1 MMTPTKKG
9 GIIMAQYKL
18 YKTNKIHNLR
28 EMLEESARAYGAK
41 PAFLQK
47 RGGKY
52 REYSYGRFKSDVD
65 SLGTALTSQGFSSK
79 RVIVMGENSYEWC
92 LSYMTVVAGLGVVV
106 PVDKEIPA
114 EEIANIARISEASLI
129 LHSAKYSE
137 KLSEVDSSVKKICFD
152 ELESLISEGARLID
166 EGNIDY
172 FDTSIDID
180 ALCSLIFTSG
190 TTGTS
195 KGVMLSQR
203 NICCAVENLAKMVY
217 VDSNDLALSVLPLHH
232 VYECTCGFLY
242 PLFRGTPV
250 AFSEGVRYIMRNVKE
265 VRPTK
270 MLCVPLLIETMYHK
284 IWANIRRKGIEEK
297 VKKVIALTNKVKPSS
312 ARMAIK
318 KKMFAE
324 IHESFGGRLELLVS
338 GGAPIDPAVIKGMRD
353 FGINVIQ
360 GYGLTES
367 APLAA
372 VNHDSYYNDRSA
384 GLALPGGQLKIIDKN
399 DDGTGEICYRGDNVM
414 LGYYN
419 APELTAEVKKN
430 GWLHTGDIG
439 YIDENGFL
447 IITGRKKN
455 VIIRANGKNVFPE
468 ELESYICRNE
478 LISEAVVVAFMN
490 EKRGDYDIVA
500 AVYPNDEYAREAL
513 GAHYGKDDVEEAVAK
528 IIDSVNATVQTYKKI
543 DVVIVRDTEFPKNA
557 SRKIKRFE
565 LHSLLK
571 EDYEAKANN

>member
-1 MMTPTKKG
+1 
-9 GIIMAQYKL
+9 MAQYKH
-18 YKTNKIHNLR
+18 YNASKIHDLR
-28 EMLEESARAYGAK
+28 EMIEDSARRY
-41 PAFLQK
+41 PSNTAFLQK
-47 RGGKY
+47 RNGKY
-52 REYSYGRFKSDVD
+52 TEYSFNRFKTDVD
-65 SLGTALTSQGFSSK
+65 SLGTSLTSRGFAGK
-79 RVIVMGENSYEWC
+79 RIIVTGENCYEWC
-92 LSYMTVVAGLGVVV
+92 LSYMTVVAGLGVIV

-114 EEIANIARISEASLI
+114 EEIANIARISEASLVI
-129 LHSAKYSE
+129 YSRKYES
-137 KLSEVDSSVKKICFD
+137 KLEFIPSDVERICFD
-152 ELESLISEGARLID
+152 ELEELISEGNKLMC
-166 EGNIDY
+166 EGNSDY
-172 FDTSIDID
+172 FERSIDID

-203 NICCAVENLAKMVY
+203 NICCNIENLTKMVY
-217 VDSNDLALSVLPLHH
+217 VDTNDVALSVLPLHH
-232 VYECTCGFLY
+232 VYECTCGFLF
-242 PLFRGTPV
+242 PIHRGAAV

-270 MLCVPLLIETMYHK
+270 MLCVPLLIETMYRK
-284 IWANIRRKGIEEK
+284 IWANIRRKGIEGK
-297 VKKVIALTNKVKPSS
+297 VKKVIAVTNKVKPYS

-324 IHESFGGRLELLVS
+324 IHESFGGRLDLLVS
-338 GGAPIDPAVIKGMRD
+338 GGAPIDPEIISGMRD
-353 FGINVIQ
+353 FGLNIIQ

-372 VNHDSYYNDRSA
+372 VNHDSFFNDRAA
-384 GLALPGGQLKIIDKN
+384 GLCLPGGELKIINRN

-439 YIDENGFL
+439 FIDDNGFL

-468 ELESYICRNE
+468 ELEAYLCRNE
-478 LISEAVVVAFMN
+478 LVGEAVVLSFMN
-490 EKRGDYDIVA
+490 EKKGDYDIVA
-500 AVYPNDEYAREAL
+500 AVYPNVEYAREAL
-513 GAHYGKDDVEEAVAK
+513 GEHYGRDELEAAMQK
-528 IIDSVNATVQTYKKI
+528 IVDNVNNTVQTYKKI
-543 DVVIVRDTEFPKNA
+543 DVLIVRETEFPKNA

-565 LHSLLK
+565 LPALLID
-571 EDYEAKANN
+571 EYKALTE